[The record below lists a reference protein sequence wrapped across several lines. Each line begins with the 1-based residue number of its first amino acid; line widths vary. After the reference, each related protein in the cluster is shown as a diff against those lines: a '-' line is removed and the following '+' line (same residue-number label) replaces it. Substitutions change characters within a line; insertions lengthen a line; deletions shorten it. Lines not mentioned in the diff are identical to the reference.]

1 MRKKELNKVIAMNK
15 RIIIHAA
22 ELATCAGKGPKHGK
36 EMADAGIIKDG
47 AVVIEGDKI
56 VFVGT
61 TEEVLDKYGDM
72 SGYEVFDASGKA
84 VIPGLVDS
92 HTHFIF
98 GGYRADEFS
107 WRLKGDSYMSIMERG
122 GGIAST
128 MNATRAASA
137 EEMFETGKERL
148 DRMLSYGIT
157 TVEGKSGYGMD
168 CDTEL
173 RMLEVMKDLNEK
185 HPVDIVS
192 TYLGPHAIPPEY
204 KGKDREF
211 IDYCVKEVMPK
222 VKEAGLAEFADI
234 FTEKGV
240 FGIEDSRHYFA
251 GARDLGFKLKV
262 HADEI
267 VDLGGA
273 AMAVEEG
280 CQSADH
286 LLMASDESIEKLAK
300 GNTVATLL
308 PATAFSLG
316 APYAK
321 GRQMIDSG
329 CAVAIAS
336 DYNPGS
342 CHTCSIPLIIA
353 ISCIYMHLSIEE
365 VLNALTI
372 NGAAAVD
379 RADEIGSIEVGKKAD
394 LVILDKPSIHFLPY
408 CTAMNIVEHV
418 VKNGEIVL

>member
-1 MRKKELNKVIAMNK
+1 MKK
-15 RIIIHAA
+15 IIIHIP
-22 ELATCAGKGPKHGK
+22 ELVTCAGKGPKYGK
-36 EMADAGIIKDG
+36 DMADAGIIKDG
-47 AVVIEGDKI
+47 AVVVVDGKFA
-56 VFVGT
+56 FVGT
-61 TEEVLDKYGDM
+61 TEELKKVYGELDEE
-72 SGYEVFDASGKA
+72 EVIDASGCA

-128 MNATRAASA
+128 MNATRGAS
-137 EEMFETGKERL
+137 EQELLETGKERL

-168 CDTEL
+168 YETEL
-173 RMLEVMKDLNEK
+173 RMLRVMKKLNQE
-185 HPVDIVS
+185 HAVDIVP
-192 TYLGPHAIPPEY
+192 TFLGPHAIPPEY
-204 KGKDREF
+204 AGRDREF
-211 IDYCVKEVMPK
+211 IDFNLKEVMPK
-222 VKEAGLAEFADI
+222 VKEENLAEFADI

-240 FGIEDSRHYFA
+240 FSIEDSRYYLR
-251 GARDLGFKLKV
+251 GAKELGFRLKV

-273 AMAVEEG
+273 SMAVEEG

-286 LLMASDESIEKLAK
+286 LLMASDASIEKLAK
-300 GNTVATLL
+300 GSTVATLL

-353 ISCIYMHLSIEE
+353 ISCIYMHMTIEE

-372 NGAAAVD
+372 NGAAAVNRQD
-379 RADEIGSIEVGKKAD
+379 SVGSIEVGKKAD
-394 LVILDKPSIHFLPY
+394 LVMLDKPSIHFLPY
-408 CTAMNIVEHV
+408 CTAMNIVKSV
-418 VKNGEIVL
+418 MKDGKFVF